1 MRFILPELTLSM
13 EAFHRKIFLKKKNAK
28 TSEAKTHCLH
38 VGKRET
44 VKCSPTTRTSHE
56 GLSNLSG
63 QNRRGFHYY
72 FLYSDGGG
80 SLSHHKRR
88 LAQRLFIEMAPFT
101 KIT

>member
-1 MRFILPELTLSM
+1 MRFILPELTLSV

-28 TSEAKTHCLH
+28 NSEAKTHCVH
-38 VGKRET
+38 VGKHEA
-44 VKCSPTTRTSHE
+44 VKCSPTTRTLHE

-63 QNRRGFHYY
+63 QNCRGFYYY

-80 SLSHHKRR
+80 SLSQHKRR

-101 KIT
+101 EIT